1 MPEEHDADREL
12 VSALADGEL
21 RGEEFS
27 RAMELLGKSDPAVAL
42 WRSYHVTGDA
52 LRGADVAVTGREQA
66 FVERLRL
73 QLDGEA
79 IARVP
84 VSSMQQELPRLLDG
98 SRESAKYAANDPARR
113 WRWLAAAASVVAMAA
128 IGWQLLGLDATAPP
142 SAQLSQVDGAAV
154 NAAADAA
161 SGVMLRDPR
170 LDELM
175 AAHKQFGGTSALQMP
190 SGFLRNATFD
200 GPGRRDAR

>member
-1 MPEEHDADREL
+1 MAKDYDADREL

-27 RAMELLGKSDPAVAL
+27 RALDLLGKSDQAL
-42 WRSYHVTGDA
+42 ASWRTYHVTGDA
-52 LRGADVAVTGREQA
+52 LRGADMAITGREQA
-66 FVERLRL
+66 FVARLRV
-73 QLDGEA
+73 QIEGEA
-79 IARVP
+79 IAHG
-84 VSSMQQELPRLLDG
+84 QTGAKAKGLPRMLDG
-98 SRESAKYAANDPARR
+98 SLQSPGLAANDPARR
-113 WRWLAAAASVVAMAA
+113 WKWLAAAASIAALAA
-128 IGWQLLGLDATAPP
+128 IGWQLLGLDVSVAP
-142 SAQLSQVDGAAV
+142 STQLSQKDGADM
-154 NAAADAA
+154 NATADVA

-200 GPGRRDAR
+200 GPARRDTR

>member
-1 MPEEHDADREL
+1 MAEDYDADREL

-21 RGEEFS
+21 RGEEFC
-27 RAMELLGKSDPAVAL
+27 RALELLGKSDQAVAL

-66 FVERLRL
+66 FVARLRV

-79 IARVP
+79 MARVP
-84 VSSMQQELPRLLDG
+84 TGAMEHGLPRLLHG
-98 SRESAKYAANDPARR
+98 SRQPPGFAANDPARR
-113 WRWLAAAASVVAMAA
+113 WKWLAAAASVVAVAA
-128 IGWQLLGLDATAPP
+128 IGWQLLGLDASVPP
-142 SAQLSQVDGAAV
+142 SAQLSQVDGAQV
-154 NAAADAA
+154 NAE